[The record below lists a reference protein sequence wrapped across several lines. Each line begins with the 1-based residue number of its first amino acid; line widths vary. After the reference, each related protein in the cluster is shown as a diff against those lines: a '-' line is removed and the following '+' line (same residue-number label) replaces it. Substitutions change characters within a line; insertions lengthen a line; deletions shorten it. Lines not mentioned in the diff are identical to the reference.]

1 MENKTDKTEVDLLFK
16 KHIDAIT
23 DNIEPKIHCGDM
35 ATYDGEDLAAKECAS
50 ISIEFAKK
58 FNRWV
63 LENEWQL
70 HPYKEGYGKLEF
82 KNNREVENNLTEDEL
97 ISEYIKTLKL

>member
-35 ATYDGEDLAAKECAS
+35 ATYGGEDLAAKECAS
-50 ISIEFAKK
+50 ISIEFAKG
-58 FNRWV
+58 FYSWV
-63 LENEWQL
+63 KDNKWEVDFLNE
-70 HPYKEGYGKLEF
+70 YD
-82 KNNREVENNLTEDEL
+82 TTTDEL
-97 ISEYIKTLKL
+97 ISEYITYINNQSNG